1 MSGTEWVVR
10 TLEAVLFLADEP
22 VTSSDLAQLVELPAA
37 RIDAVL
43 TDMSADYLDRQRG
56 IVLRRVA
63 GGWRLSTHPE
73 AAPYLERF
81 VKDQRSTRISQAALE
96 TLAIIAYRQP
106 ISRSQLNEIR
116 GVNCDRAVRALSLA
130 GVIEELSRDEGP
142 GRAILYGTT
151 SAFLEKAGLDSLS
164 DLPPLVESMPD
175 ASSVER
181 MEAGLGPG
189 M

>member
-1 MSGTEWVVR
+1 MIR
-10 TLEAVLFLADEP
+10 ALEAVLFVADEP
-22 VTSSDLAQLVELPAA
+22 LASSELAQLLEIPAA
-37 RIDAVL
+37 EVEMRL
-43 TDMSADYLDRQRG
+43 ERMSAEYEDGQRG
-56 IVLRRVA
+56 IVLRRVG

-81 VKDQRSTRISQAALE
+81 VQGQRTNRISLAALE

-106 ISRSQLNEIR
+106 ISRSQLNDIR
-116 GVNCDRAVRALSLA
+116 GVNCDRAVRALALQ
-130 GVIEELSRDEGP
+130 GVIAEVGRDDGP

-151 SAFLEKAGLDSLS
+151 ATFLEKVGLNSLT
-164 DLPPLVESMPD
+164 DLPPLSGFMPD
-175 ASSVER
+175 AAAVER

>member
-1 MSGTEWVVR
+1 MSEERWITR
-10 TLEAVLFLADEP
+10 TLEAVMFLADEP
-22 VTSSDLAQLVELPAA
+22 VTTSDLAQLLEKPAA
-37 RIDAVL
+37 EIDAIL
-43 TDMSADYLDRQRG
+43 GNMAADLQAGERG
-56 IVLRRVA
+56 IVLRRVG
-63 GGWRLSTHPE
+63 GGWRLSTHPQ

-81 VKDQRSTRISQAALE
+81 VRDQRSNRISQAALE

-106 ISRSQLNEIR
+106 VSRSQLNEIR
-116 GVNCDRAVRALSLA
+116 GVNCDRAVRALCVQ
-130 GVIEELSRDEGP
+130 GVIEEVGRDDGP

-151 SAFLEKAGLDSLS
+151 AAFLEKAGLNSLA
-164 DLPPLVESMPD
+164 DLPPLSESMPD